1 MQTWENGPSGGTES
15 ILFRGRKD
23 KMDILVKQLLTAIHS
38 VGCTPLKRMEGEVV
52 QYEVRDKASRQ

>member
-1 MQTWENGPSGGTES
+1 
-15 ILFRGRKD
+15 
-23 KMDILVKQLLTAIHS
+23 MDILVKQLLTAIHS